1 MYSINNA
8 NLYEDEG
15 RADLP
20 LDQPRKRRYNL
31 NLESSGFTTNMVANK
46 TFQTYTATDTKFRAS
61 STCALEFNLPMPLQ
75 SRSGFFNVSLRSM
88 AIGQNTVNTLHNFD
102 PPAFSSDISYTP
114 LTSNLTVNLANASSP
129 YNLHIKDNGTDF
141 EAFNFVVAPGDP
153 DVSVISSSQ
162 SSKSITRM
170 EQIAGAITPIG
181 TCHTNCTNSADHVTE
196 PPVYSHFMNAPFSYA
211 TRCDDYTTTLPDSTF
226 QSGKI
231 SVVLTSC
238 ANVLVYDGV
247 QYPGVLRTNVPLM
260 VNTTKQSQELTAS
273 YDNYTPFNL
282 PYQMVLSLE
291 EA

>member
-1 MYSINNA
+1 MYTINNA
-8 NLYEDEG
+8 NLYEDKG

-31 NLESSGFTTNMVANK
+31 NLESSGFTTNMAAHK
-46 TFQTYTATDTKFRAS
+46 TFQTYTQTDTKFRGS

-102 PPAFSSDISYTP
+102 GEASDTSYTP

-141 EAFNFVVAPGDP
+141 DAFNFVVEPGEP

-170 EQIAGAITPIG
+170 EQIAGAVTPIG
-181 TCHTNCTNSADHVTE
+181 TCHTNCTNSADHVT
-196 PPVYSHFMNAPFSYA
+196 VSVGDNHALNAPFGYA
-211 TRCDDYTTTLPDSTF
+211 TRCDDYTTTLPDATF

-231 SVVLTSC
+231 TVVLTSC
-238 ANVLVYDGV
+238 ADVLVYDGAT
-247 QYPGVLRTNVPLM
+247 YPGILRTNVPLM
-260 VNTTKQSQELTAS
+260 VNATKQSVDLTAS
-273 YDNYTPFNL
+273 YNNYTPFNL

>member
-8 NLYEDEG
+8 NLYEDKG

-31 NLESSGFTTNMVANK
+31 NLESSGFTTNMAANK
-46 TFQTYTATDTKFRAS
+46 TFQTYTQTDTKFRGSA
-61 STCALEFNLPMPLQ
+61 TCALEFNLPMPLQ

-102 PPAFSSDISYTP
+102 GEDSDTSYTP

-141 EAFNFVVAPGDP
+141 AAFTFVVAPGDP

-170 EQIAGAITPIG
+170 EQIAGAVTPIG
-181 TCHTNCTNSADHVTE
+181 TCHTNCTNSADHSIAN
-196 PPVYSHFMNAPFSYA
+196 PANHNHALNAPFSYA

-226 QSGKI
+226 QNGKI
-231 SVVLTSC
+231 SVVLTSLSD
-238 ANVLVYDGV
+238 VLVYDGV
-247 QYPGVLRTNVPLM
+247 TYTGVLRTNVPLM
-260 VNTTKQSQELTAS
+260 VNTTNQSTGLTAS
-273 YDNYTPFNL
+273 YNNYTPFNL

>member
-1 MYSINNA
+1 MYTINNA
-8 NLYEDEG
+8 NLYEDKG

-31 NLESSGFTTNMVANK
+31 NLESSGFTTNMAAHK
-46 TFQTYTATDTKFRAS
+46 TFQTYTQTDTKFRGS

-102 PPAFSSDISYTP
+102 GEASDTSYTP

-141 EAFNFVVAPGDP
+141 DAFNFVVEPGDP

-170 EQIAGAITPIG
+170 EQIAGAVTPIG
-181 TCHTNCTNSADHVTE
+181 TCHTNCTNAADHVIGSNGN
-196 PPVYSHFMNAPFSYA
+196 VDHALNAPFGYA
-211 TRCDDYTTTLPDSTF
+211 TWCDDYTTTLPDATF

-238 ANVLVYDGV
+238 ADVLVYDGAT
-247 QYPGVLRTNVPLM
+247 YPGILRTNVPLM
-260 VNTTKQSQELTAS
+260 VNATKQSVDLTAS
-273 YDNYTPFNL
+273 YNNYTPFNL